1 MFIMLCA
8 PCICVLGRFLFQL
21 HRSKRRMFHAML
33 VEQGIA
39 LRFSTTRTVDVL
51 SNTIVSIRRD
61 SKPGAI

>member
-21 HRSKRRMFHAML
+21 HRSKRHMFHAVL